1 MPSQEIEE
9 GIEGTRE
16 AVIEHAFRSICTIHE
31 DYVKTLVG
39 SAVKVRDDR
48 RAILQIGVHYD
59 HPIAVGVID
68 ASRDGRV
75 LAEIAREADTDDTI
89 VRRCKRGD
97 AAPGI
102 VPAAVGAEDN
112 FE

>member
-48 RAILQIGVHYD
+48 RAILQIGAHYD
-59 HPIAVGVID
+59 HPIAGGVID
-68 ASRDGRV
+68 ASCDGRA
-75 LAEIAREADTDDTI
+75 LAEIAHEADTDLTI

-97 AAPGI
+97 PAPG
-102 VPAAVGAEDN
+102 VLPPPVAALD
-112 FE
+112 